1 MFISLPFF
9 CYETVSIFFFF
20 SFFVHVSLTL
30 LCESTA
36 NWQPVITTHLPCSAP
51 ALLPTF
57 SSKHNRGTFLNWPL
71 GNSIYLR
78 SVAAEFALSS
88 IGFGKIGVKT
98 PDKITKV
105 GILLEPGNKRRL
117 WGEAAGPH
125 REPWDRVSTQV
136 RRSQECPLS
145 LPARETGSHTQGTSK
160 SRAHQANYFFF
171 FYIDTYVYTP

>member
-9 CYETVSIFFFF
+9 CYETVSFFPF
-20 SFFVHVSLTL
+20 SVHVSLTL

-51 ALLPTF
+51 APQPTF
-57 SSKHNRGTFLNWPL
+57 FLKHNCGTFLIWTL

-98 PDKITKV
+98 PDKIMKG
-105 GILLEPGNKRRL
+105 GILLEPGNKRCL
-117 WGEAAGPH
+117 WGEAEGPPQWTLGSGVDSGEEESGVPSLSACEGNGVTH
-125 REPWDRVSTQV
+125 PWD
-136 RRSQECPLS
+136 
-145 LPARETGSHTQGTSK
+145 
-160 SRAHQANYFFF
+160 
-171 FYIDTYVYTP
+171 

>member
-1 MFISLPFF
+1 MKPYL
-9 CYETVSIFFFF
+9 FFF
-20 SFFVHVSLTL
+20 FFVHVSLTL

-36 NWQPVITTHLPCSAP
+36 NWQPVITTHLHCSAP
-51 ALLPTF
+51 APQPTF
-57 SSKHNRGTFLNWPL
+57 FSKHNRGTFLNWPF

-117 WGEAAGPH
+117 WGEAVGPH
-125 REPWDRVSTQV
+125 REPRDRVSTQV
-136 RRSQECPLS
+136 RRSQECPHS
-145 LPARETGSHTQGTSK
+145 LCLQGKQGHTPRGLVKEGHTRPTST
-160 SRAHQANYFFF
+160 
-171 FYIDTYVYTP
+171 DTYVHTP